1 MRAIINGERLV
12 LGTCYYPEHWDE
24 NLWEEDL
31 DRMLRSG
38 IEVVRVAE
46 FAWNL
51 TEPKEGEYTYEFFD
65 RFLELAQKKGMKV
78 IFCTPTAT
86 PPAWLTDKYPEV
98 LNADQDGNL
107 YRHGARRHYNYNS
120 PVYQK
125 FCRII
130 VEKYASHYGS
140 SPAVIGWQIDNEVN
154 CELDEFYSDSDTI
167 AFRDFLKDK
176 YGTIEALNQA
186 WGTVFWNQTY
196 NVWEEV
202 YVPRKTA
209 HYTNNPHHMLDY
221 YRFVSD
227 SARRFV
233 QMQADIIRKYCKK
246 DDFITTNGIFG
257 NLDNHQMTR
266 ESLDFMTYDSYPN
279 FAYCLD
285 DYEEKNFLK
294 DRKWSRNLAET
305 RSLSPI
311 FGIME
316 QQSGA
321 NGWTTRMEA
330 PTPRPGQITLW
341 TMQSI
346 AHGADF
352 VSYFR
357 WRTCTFGTEMYWHG
371 ILDYSGR
378 DNRRLKEIQEIARK
392 LPAMQEIAGSKQAAK
407 VGVLKDYDNIWDA
420 QHDRWHQRVDACSH
434 MALFTALQMTHT
446 PFDYIYLDE
455 RATLDN
461 LQKYEVL
468 FYPHGVILTDE
479 RMRLLEGYVSAGGK
493 LVMGCRTG
501 YKDISGKCVMDYLPG
516 KAASLTGTDIPEYSF
531 VAPDDGKVM
540 VDWDG
545 TEIEAA
551 VFNDLLEPAG
561 ENAEVLARYVSSYYA
576 GTPALIR
583 NRYGK
588 GEAYY
593 FGGAFAVDTV
603 KAFLDKLGAAEPY
616 SSRVVLPEVCE
627 LAVREKDGWQY
638 LFVLNYASQAV
649 KVVVKEEMCE
659 LLSGEQM
666 CGEIE
671 MPPYGVRI
679 FKCKVR

>member
-51 TEPKEGEYTYEFFD
+51 TEPREGEFTYEFFD
-65 RFLELAQKKGMKV
+65 RFLELAHKKGMKV

-86 PPAWLTDKYPEV
+86 PPAWLTDQYPEV

-167 AFRDFLKDK
+167 AFRDFLKRK

-196 NVWEEV
+196 NVWEEI
-202 YVPRKTA
+202 YIPRKTP

-294 DRKWSRNLAET
+294 DRKWS
-305 RSLSPI
+305 
-311 FGIME
+311 GIWRRQGLCPRYLELWSSRAGQMA
-316 QQSGA
+316 G
-321 NGWTTRMEA
+321 
-330 PTPRPGQITLW
+330 RPG
-341 TMQSI
+341 
-346 AHGADF
+346 
-352 VSYFR
+352 
-357 WRTCTFGTEMYWHG
+357 WR
-371 ILDYSGR
+371 
-378 DNRRLKEIQEIARK
+378 RRLRAQGRLHSGLCRVLHMELILSAI
-392 LPAMQEIAGSKQAAK
+392 S
-407 VGVLKDYDNIWDA
+407 VGVPAHLE
-420 QHDRWHQRVDACSH
+420 QRC
-434 MALFTALQMTHT
+434 
-446 PFDYIYLDE
+446 
-455 RATLDN
+455 
-461 LQKYEVL
+461 
-468 FYPHGVILTDE
+468 
-479 RMRLLEGYVSAGGK
+479 
-493 LVMGCRTG
+493 TG
-501 YKDISGKCVMDYLPG
+501 MVFW
-516 KAASLTGTDIPEYSF
+516 TIP
-531 VAPDDGKVM
+531 
-540 VDWDG
+540 DG
-545 TEIEAA
+545 TIA
-551 VFNDLLEPAG
+551 D
-561 ENAEVLARYVSSYYA
+561 
-576 GTPALIR
+576 
-583 NRYGK
+583 
-588 GEAYY
+588 
-593 FGGAFAVDTV
+593 
-603 KAFLDKLGAAEPY
+603 
-616 SSRVVLPEVCE
+616 
-627 LAVREKDGWQY
+627 
-638 LFVLNYASQAV
+638 
-649 KVVVKEEMCE
+649 
-659 LLSGEQM
+659 
-666 CGEIE
+666 
-671 MPPYGVRI
+671 
-679 FKCKVR
+679 